1 MRITGLVCGSEVV
14 GAFGSGHLV
23 REERGEAV
31 DGNVLDRGG
40 LLSKAHLDWIV
51 AACSEGAVIETH
63 GIRHPSA
70 VGARV
75 ASWALFD
82 TTFRRQ
88 PEDER

>member
-14 GAFGSGHLV
+14 GAYGGGHLV
-23 REERGEAV
+23 CKERAEAV

-40 LLSKAHLDWIV
+40 LLSKAHLDRIV
-51 AACSEGAVIETH
+51 AACSEGAVIETR
-63 GIRHPSA
+63 GIRHPAA
-70 VGARV
+70 VGVRV

-88 PEDER
+88 PEDAR